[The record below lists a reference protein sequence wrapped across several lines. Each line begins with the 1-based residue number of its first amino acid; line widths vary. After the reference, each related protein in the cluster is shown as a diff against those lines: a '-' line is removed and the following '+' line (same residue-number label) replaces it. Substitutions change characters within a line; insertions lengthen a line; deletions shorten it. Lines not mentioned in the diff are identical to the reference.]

1 MSWGEEYMCSWLG
14 ESRTW
19 GTKSYMSFGY
29 ALIVNENGPVV
40 LGGDDDYAD
49 GKCKT
54 PPSL

>member
-1 MSWGEEYMCSWLG
+1 MCSWLG